1 LIFQISG
8 LWRKTTAA
16 LAIQILWMTKQRS
29 GVAVNMTL
37 REWENRVHQENK
49 IVVTVV
55 DHKTGDKEPASIV
68 FDEQME
74 EWLDR

>member
-1 LIFQISG
+1 MIFQISG

-49 IVVTVV
+49 IVVTVA
-55 DHKTGDKEPASIV
+55 DHKTGNKEPATLV

-74 EWLDR
+74 KWLDR